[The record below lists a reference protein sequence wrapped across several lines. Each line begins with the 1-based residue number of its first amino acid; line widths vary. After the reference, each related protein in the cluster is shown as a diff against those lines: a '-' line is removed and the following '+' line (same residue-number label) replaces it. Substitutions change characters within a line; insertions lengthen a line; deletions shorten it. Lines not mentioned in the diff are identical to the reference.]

1 MTGESST
8 DSGDESSSIPGPH
21 WPDDSAP
28 TGPIDL
34 RRLAGGTAA
43 AEGGFSARSESSASS
58 SPSEPRPPGERR
70 PISGP
75 EQERKRGSH
84 AASTTSRTARR
95 IGLAVGAVLGA
106 AVLGY
111 VADLAVSSGDVPR
124 GVVVAGVDIGG
135 MDTEEADT
143 RLRSELDG
151 RIDKELPLRIADVQ
165 TSMVPSRA
173 GLGIDWEGTWERIGG
188 QPLNPFTRVVSLLGT
203 RTVGVASTVDE
214 GAFDRQFDELREH
227 DVPTEEGTVAFEG
240 ARPVAVPPVPG
251 RAIDV
256 PAARSKLLDS
266 WMVADAVQ
274 LPVVPAPSTVRPE
287 AIEEA
292 LHTVAEP
299 AVSAP
304 VEFAGRKD
312 PENPRIVTA
321 TLEPG
326 QIAEVLSFVPDG
338 KGGLAPRFD
347 HGVATDLLAPQL
359 AATEVEP
366 ADASF
371 SMASGSP
378 NVVPSVVG
386 EKIDWPKTMEKLPT
400 LLAAPMEQ
408 RTTEAVYHRIEPKL
422 TTEAADALGVT
433 EPMGEFT
440 TDGFSG
446 PSGANIRTVAD
457 EVDGAVVKPGETFSL
472 NGHTGHR
479 GIAEGY
485 VESGI
490 IEHGRPAKAVGGG
503 ISQFATTLY
512 NAAYFAGLE
521 DMGHTEH
528 SYYISRYPEAREATV
543 FDGAIDLKFRN
554 NTPNGIYI
562 EAAADSSEV
571 TVRIWGTKTVEVESI
586 TGDRGDRKE
595 PETITLPKGD
605 SCIASEGEPGFTSSD
620 TRVITDIATGKQLS
634 RSTREVEYDP
644 VPDVKCE

>member
-1 MTGESST
+1 
-8 DSGDESSSIPGPH
+8 
-21 WPDDSAP
+21 
-28 TGPIDL
+28 
-34 RRLAGGTAA
+34 
-43 AEGGFSARSESSASS
+43 
-58 SPSEPRPPGERR
+58 
-70 PISGP
+70 
-75 EQERKRGSH
+75 
-84 AASTTSRTARR
+84 
-95 IGLAVGAVLGA
+95 
-106 AVLGY
+106 
-111 VADLAVSSGDVPR
+111 
-124 GVVVAGVDIGG
+124 
-135 MDTEEADT
+135 
-143 RLRSELDG
+143 
-151 RIDKELPLRIADVQ
+151 
-165 TSMVPSRA
+165 
-173 GLGIDWEGTWERIGG
+173 
-188 QPLNPFTRVVSLLGT
+188 
-203 RTVGVASTVDE
+203 
-214 GAFDRQFDELREH
+214 
-227 DVPTEEGTVAFEG
+227 
-240 ARPVAVPPVPG
+240 
-251 RAIDV
+251 
-256 PAARSKLLDS
+256 
-266 WMVADAVQ
+266 
-274 LPVVPAPSTVRPE
+274 
-287 AIEEA
+287 
-292 LHTVAEP
+292 
-299 AVSAP
+299 
-304 VEFAGRKD
+304 
-312 PENPRIVTA
+312 
-321 TLEPG
+321 
-326 QIAEVLSFVPDG
+326 
-338 KGGLAPRFD
+338 
-347 HGVATDLLAPQL
+347 
-359 AATEVEP
+359 
-366 ADASF
+366 
-371 SMASGSP
+371 
-378 NVVPSVVG
+378 
-386 EKIDWPKTMEKLPT
+386 
-400 LLAAPMEQ
+400 
-408 RTTEAVYHRIEPKL
+408 
-422 TTEAADALGVT
+422 
-433 EPMGEFT
+433 MGEFT